1 MGTREINKA
10 GEITCYHCGDI
21 CRDYSISREDK
32 YFCCQSCRVVY
43 EILEEN
49 KLCKYYDIESGP
61 GISPAVRSEVKYEY
75 LDDEHIRHQLLDFTD
90 GRLSTVTFYIP
101 QMHCS
106 SCIWLL
112 ENLYK
117 LDQGITHSQV
127 NFLQKKLTV
136 RYLEDKSSL
145 RKTAELLDSLGYEPL
160 INLESAEKRSKGEHL
175 KKLYYKVGVAGFAF
189 GNIMLLSF
197 PEYLGLERLQD
208 PGFYRFFGY
217 MNRPRTLSAER

>member
-160 INLESAEKRSKGEHL
+160 INLESAENGQKGNTL
-175 KKLYYKVGVAGFAF
+175 K
-189 GNIMLLSF
+189 NSIT
-197 PEYLGLERLQD
+197 R
-208 PGFYRFFGY
+208 
-217 MNRPRTLSAER
+217 